1 MPKLCLSMIV
11 KNETHIIRECLE
23 SIYPHINYWVISD
36 TGSTD
41 GTQELIKT
49 FFAEKGIPGELHE
62 DEWKG
67 FGHNRTQA
75 LRHCDGKAEYAWMI
89 DADDKIDGDF
99 KFPKEMV
106 ADGYV
111 LRLGRPDF
119 SWWRTQIFK
128 IDSVWR
134 YEGVLH
140 EYPATNHPTPRL
152 DKIEGNYYL
161 NARTLGARNIG
172 VTPVEKYKKDAELLE
187 AEIIKEPTNSRYHFY
202 LGQSYFDSQQW
213 EKAIVAYQGRIALG
227 GWPEEVYYSMYR
239 IAVAKAMMDRPWPEI
254 MMSFLE
260 AYNYRPSRAEP
271 LVHIAQVLRQKFNQP
286 AAAFVFARQAV
297 EIPFPATDILFI
309 PTALYE
315 FAALDEVSATAY
327 AGGRPDIG
335 YHFTKK
341 LLLSGKVPDDQLP
354 RIQNNLK
361 QYEMIMQQI
370 TQNNVA
376 MKQQIG
382 QQQAQQQ
389 QMPSPQPPPST
400 LTKTKFKNRKIR
412 SK

>member
-1 MPKLCLSMIV
+1 M
-11 KNETHIIRECLE
+11 
-23 SIYPHINYWVISD
+23 
-36 TGSTD
+36 
-41 GTQELIKT
+41 
-49 FFAEKGIPGELHE
+49 
-62 DEWKG
+62 
-67 FGHNRTQA
+67 
-75 LRHCDGKAEYAWMI
+75 
-89 DADDKIDGDF
+89 
-99 KFPKEMV
+99 
-106 ADGYV
+106 
-111 LRLGRPDF
+111 
-119 SWWRTQIFK
+119 
-128 IDSVWR
+128 WR
-134 YEGVLH
+134 YNGVLH
-140 EYPATNHPTPRL
+140 EYPITDKPNTSL
-152 DKIEGNYYL
+152 IKIEGNYFL
-161 NARTLGARNIG
+161 NARTLGARNVG
-172 VTPVEKYKKDAELLE
+172 VTPVDKYKKDAELLE
-187 AEIIKEPTNSRYHFY
+187 SELLKDPTNSRNQFY

-297 EIPFPATDILFI
+297 EIPFPANDILFI

-370 TQNNVA
+370 AQNNVA